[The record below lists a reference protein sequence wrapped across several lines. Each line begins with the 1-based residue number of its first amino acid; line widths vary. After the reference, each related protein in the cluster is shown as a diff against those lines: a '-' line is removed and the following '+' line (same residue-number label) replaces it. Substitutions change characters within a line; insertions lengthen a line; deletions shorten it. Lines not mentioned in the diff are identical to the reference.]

1 MTQPLE
7 SINKF
12 KFFFCRMMQKSLYA
26 NDPEYLDAKHW
37 AEQGWLENVRP
48 WK

>member
-1 MTQPLE
+1 MFC
-7 SINKF
+7 NKDS
-12 KFFFCRMMQKSLYA
+12 SLYE

-37 AEQGWLENVRP
+37 AEQGWLENVRQ